1 VVADILSPHAGRGAT
16 CTPLAYRSAVA
27 DLPTKF
33 GEFQIMAFGCRQP
46 DLTSAGD
53 HVVIM
58 KGDVRNKENLLL
70 RIHSECLTGDVFG
83 SRRCDCGE
91 QLERALAKISEEGQ
105 GMVLYL
111 RQEGRGIGLLN
122 KVRAYNLQDQ
132 GADTI
137 EANELLGFPADL
149 RSYRCAACI
158 LAFLGVKSVRLMT
171 NNPKKIEEV
180 EKHGVRVVERVP
192 IEVPPNPANERYL
205 ETKREHMGHLL
216 KGDP

>member
-1 VVADILSPHAGRGAT
+1 MVTDTLAPHGGHAPT
-16 CTPLAYRSAVA
+16 CERLAYRTAVA

-33 GEFQIMAFGCRQP
+33 GDFQIMAFGCNQP

-58 KGDVRNKENLLL
+58 KGDVRNKERVLL

-91 QLERALAKISEEGQ
+91 QLELALAKIAEEGA

-111 RQEGRGIGLLN
+111 RQEGRGIGLVN

-137 EANELLGFPADL
+137 EANEWLGFPADL
-149 RSYRCAACI
+149 RSYRCAGCI
-158 LAFLGVKSVRLMT
+158 LTFLGVKSVRLMT

-180 EKHGVRVVERVP
+180 EKYGVHVAERVA
-192 IEVPPNPANERYL
+192 IEVPSNPANERYL
-205 ETKREHMGHLL
+205 TTKREQMGHML
-216 KGDP
+216 GNRP

>member
-1 VVADILSPHAGRGAT
+1 MVADILSPHGGREAT
-16 CTPLAYRSAVA
+16 CSRLAYRSAMA

-33 GEFQIMAFGCRQP
+33 GDFQIMAFGCNQP

-91 QLERALAKISEEGQ
+91 QLEAAMSKIADEGE

-111 RQEGRGIGLLN
+111 RQEGRGIGIVN

-137 EANELLGFPADL
+137 EANELLGFPADM
-149 RSYRCAACI
+149 RSYRCAGCI
-158 LAFLGVKSVRLMT
+158 LSFLGVKSVRLMT
-171 NNPKKIEEV
+171 NNPKKIEEL
-180 EKHGVRVVERVP
+180 EKYGVRVAERVP
-192 IEVPPNPANERYL
+192 IEVPANPSNERYL
-205 ETKREHMGHLL
+205 TTKREQMGHML
-216 KGDP
+216 GDGP